1 MYQRKQYHTL
11 LARMKEKRHF
21 IQVIM
26 GPRQVG
32 KSTLMKQVVGDAGI
46 PYVFYPADAVPAT
59 QLSWISDC
67 WNAARAKMRV
77 EGLKEIILVID
88 EIQKITGWSEVVKKE
103 WDSDTFYDVNI
114 KVILLGSS
122 RIMLDRG
129 LSDSLQGRFERIILS
144 HWSLAEMRDAFG
156 LTLDQYIYF
165 GAYPGAA
172 NLISDEDRWR
182 DYITGSIVDATINKD
197 ILVNEKIAKPALLRQ
212 AFELSAAYSG
222 KELSLTKMIGQMQ
235 DAGNTSTI
243 AGYLNLL
250 SQAGL
255 VCGLNKYAVDL
266 ARKKNSVPK
275 HQVYN
280 NALKN
285 IYCEKPFAEAVMDRA
300 LWGRLYESAIGA
312 HILSY
317 AYAGDYKVYY
327 WRTKPGCEVD
337 YVLEKK
343 GRLIAIEVKSND
355 DPGNEGLVEFKAQFN
370 PYLALVVGDGGMKAE
385 DFLSLNPVELFNK

>member
-1 MYQRKQYHTL
+1 MR
-11 LARMKEKRHF
+11 EKRRF
-21 IQVIM
+21 IQIIM

-32 KSTLMKQVVGDAGI
+32 KSTLMKQVLNALDI
-46 PYVFYPADAVPAT
+46 PFVFYPADAVPAT

-77 EGLKEIILVID
+77 EGLGELILVID

-103 WDSDTFYDVNI
+103 WDTDTFYDVNL

-122 RIMLDRG
+122 RVMLDKG
-129 LSDSLQGRFERIILS
+129 LADSLEGRFERIILS
-144 HWSLAEMRDAFG
+144 HWSFAEMRDAFG
-156 LTLDQYIYF
+156 FTLDQFIYY

-172 NLISDEDRWR
+172 ELIGDEDRWR

-212 AFELSAAYSG
+212 TFELSAAYSG
-222 KELSLTKMIGQMQ
+222 MELSYNKMIGQLQ
-235 DAGNTSTI
+235 DAGNTTTL
-243 AGYLNLL
+243 AGYVNLL

-255 VCGLNKYAVDL
+255 VCALNKYAVDL

-285 IYCEKPFAEAVMDRA
+285 IYCEKPFADAVQDRA
-300 LWGRLYESAIGA
+300 LWGRLFESTIGA
-312 HILSY
+312 HIMSY

-343 GRLIAIEVKSND
+343 GRVIAIEVKSNS
-355 DPGNEGLVEFKAQFN
+355 DPGNDGLSEFKVQYKPF
-370 PYLALVVGDGGMKAE
+370 LALVVGDGGMKAE
-385 DFLSLNPVELFNK
+385 DFLSINPADLFR

>member
-32 KSTLMKQVVGDAGI
+32 KSTMMKQVVAAVGI
-46 PYVFYPADAVPAT
+46 SYVFFPADAVPAT

-67 WNAARAKMRV
+67 WNATRAKMRI
-77 EGLKEIILVID
+77 EGLKEVILVID
-88 EIQKITGWSEVVKKE
+88 EIQKIAGWSEAVKKE
-103 WDSDTFYDVNI
+103 WDSDTFYNVNI

-122 RIMLDRG
+122 RVMLDKG

-144 HWSLAEMRDAFG
+144 HWSYAEMRDAFG
-156 LTLDQYIYF
+156 LSLEQYIYF

-172 NLISDEDRWR
+172 ELINDEDRWR

-197 ILVNEKIAKPALLRQ
+197 ILVNENIAKPALLRQ

-235 DAGNTSTI
+235 DAGNTTTI
-243 AGYLNLL
+243 TGYLNLL

-255 VCGLNKYAVDL
+255 ACGLNKYAVDM
-266 ARKKNSVPK
+266 ARKRNSVPK

-285 IYCEKPFAEAVMDRA
+285 IYCEKSFAEAVMDRA

-312 HILSY
+312 HIISN

-343 GRLIAIEVKSND
+343 GRLVAIEVKSND
-355 DPGNEGLVEFKAQFN
+355 APGNQGLIEFKAQFN
-370 PYLALVVGDGGMKAE
+370 PHLALVVGDGGMKAE
-385 DFLSLNPVELFNK
+385 DFLSTHPADLF

>member
-1 MYQRKQYHTL
+1 MQ
-11 LARMKEKRHF
+11 EKRRF

-32 KSTLMKQVVGDAGI
+32 KSTLMKQVVNALDI
-46 PYVFYPADAVPAT
+46 PFVFYPADAVPAT
-59 QLSWISDC
+59 QLGWISDC

-77 EGLKEIILVID
+77 EGLKELILVID

-103 WDSDTFYDVNI
+103 WDSDSFYDVNL
-114 KVILLGSS
+114 KVLLLGSS
-122 RIMLDRG
+122 RVMLDKG
-129 LSDSLQGRFERIILS
+129 LSDSLEGRFERIILS
-144 HWSLAEMRDAFG
+144 HWSFAEMREAFG
-156 LTLDQYIYF
+156 FTLDQFVYY

-172 NLISDEDRWR
+172 EIIGDEDRWR

-212 AFELSAAYSG
+212 TFELSAAYSG
-222 KELSLTKMIGQMQ
+222 KELSFTKMIGQLQ
-235 DAGNTSTI
+235 DAGNTTTI

-266 ARKKNSVPK
+266 ARKRNSVPK

-285 IYCEKPFAEAVMDRA
+285 IYCEKSFVDAVQDRS
-300 LWGRLYESAIGA
+300 LWGRLFESAIGA
-312 HILSY
+312 HIMSY
-317 AYAGDYKVYY
+317 AYAGDYRVYY
-327 WRTKPGCEVD
+327 WRANPGTEVD

-343 GRLIAIEVKSND
+343 GKVIAIEVKSNS
-355 DPGNEGLVEFKAQFN
+355 DPGNKGLTEYKAQYK
-370 PYLALVVGDGGMKAE
+370 PYLALVVGDGGIRAE
-385 DFLSLNPVELFNK
+385 DFLSMNPVDLFK

>member
-1 MYQRKQYHTL
+1 MYQRKQYNTL
-11 LARMKEKRHF
+11 LSRMQERRRF

-32 KSTLMKQVVGDAGI
+32 KSTLMKQVVNAVGI
-46 PYVFYPADAVPAT
+46 PFVFYPADAVPAT

-77 EGLKEIILVID
+77 EGLEELILVID
-88 EIQKITGWSEVVKKE
+88 EIQKIKGWSEVVKKE
-103 WDSDTFYDVNI
+103 WDTDTFYDVNL

-122 RIMLDRG
+122 RVMLDKG
-129 LSDSLQGRFERIILS
+129 LADSLEGRFERIILS
-144 HWSLAEMRDAFG
+144 HWSFAEMRDAFG
-156 LTLDQYIYF
+156 FTLDQFIYY

-172 NLISDEDRWR
+172 ELIGDEDRWR
-182 DYITGSIVDATINKD
+182 DYITGAIVDATINKD
-197 ILVNEKIAKPALLRQ
+197 ILVNENIAKPALLRQ
-212 AFELSAAYSG
+212 TFELSAAYSG
-222 KELSLTKMIGQMQ
+222 MELSFNKMIGQLQ
-235 DAGNTSTI
+235 DAGNTTTV

-255 VCGLNKYAVDL
+255 VCALNKYAVDL
-266 ARKKNSVPK
+266 ARKKSSVPK

-285 IYCEKPFAEAVMDRA
+285 IYCEKPFADAVQDRS
-300 LWGRLYESAIGA
+300 LWGRLFESAIGA
-312 HILSY
+312 HIMSY

-343 GRLIAIEVKSND
+343 GRVIAIEVKSNS
-355 DPGNEGLVEFKAQFN
+355 DPGNEGLVEFKAHYN

-385 DFLSLNPVELFNK
+385 DFLSLNPVDLFK

>member
-1 MYQRKQYHTL
+1 MYQRKQYYTL
-11 LARMKEKRHF
+11 FSRMQEKRRF
-21 IQVIM
+21 IQVIT

-32 KSTLMKQVVGDAGI
+32 KSTLMKQVVNALGI
-46 PYVFYPADAVPAT
+46 PFVFYPADAVPAT
-59 QLSWISDC
+59 QLNWVSDC
-67 WNAARAKMRV
+67 WEAARAKMRAQ
-77 EGLKEIILVID
+77 GLKELILVID

-103 WDSDTFYDVNI
+103 WDTDTFNDVNL

-122 RIMLDRG
+122 RVMLDKG

-144 HWSLAEMRDAFG
+144 HWSFSEMRDAFG
-156 LTLDQYIYF
+156 FTLDQYVYY

-172 NLISDEDRWR
+172 ELIGDEDRWR
-182 DYITGSIVDATINKD
+182 DYITGSILDATINKD

-235 DAGNTSTI
+235 DAGNTTTI
-243 AGYLNLL
+243 TGYLNLL

-280 NALKN
+280 NALKS
-285 IYCEKPFAEAVMDRA
+285 IYCEKPFPEAVQDRP
-300 LWGRLYESAIGA
+300 LWGRLFESAIGA
-312 HILSY
+312 HIMSY

-327 WRTKPGCEVD
+327 WRTNPGCEVD

-343 GRLIAIEVKSND
+343 GRVVAIEVKSND
-355 DPGNEGLVEFKAQFN
+355 SPGNKGLAQFKAQYQ
-370 PYLALVVGDGGMKAE
+370 PYLALVVGEGGMQAE
-385 DFLSLNPVELFNK
+385 DFLSIDPRTLFK